1 MTQDKIVVGSKVK
14 LQKDCY
20 FCGMPHNP
28 KAGAV
33 GEVYR
38 IEPSGF
44 IRVLWFSG
52 TYNGRAL
59 EKKDNLKN
67 CYKVNHLKL
76 IP

>member
-14 LQKDCY
+14 LQKECY
-20 FCGMPHNP
+20 FCGMAHNP

-33 GEVYR
+33 GEVYG
-38 IEPSGF
+38 IEQSGF
-44 IRVLWFSG
+44 IHVHCYSG

-67 CYKVNHLKL
+67 CYQEHHLKL